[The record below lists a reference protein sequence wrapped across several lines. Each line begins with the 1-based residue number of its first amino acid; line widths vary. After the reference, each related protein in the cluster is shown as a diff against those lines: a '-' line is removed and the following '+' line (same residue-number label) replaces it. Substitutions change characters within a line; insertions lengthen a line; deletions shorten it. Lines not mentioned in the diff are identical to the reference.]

1 MFIVLGLTAALAL
14 TSSPDGSQA
23 APTPSATVQAVAFQR
38 LEIADGDGPAVEI
51 GVWSPGAST
60 EASMPLI
67 VVSHGN
73 GGDFRSHEATARALA
88 ASGFLVAA
96 LTHTGDNW
104 RDHSRATDVA
114 NRPRQLGLL
123 IDFMLT
129 AWSGRGAIDAGRV
142 GAFGFSSG
150 GFTVLT
156 AAGGRPDLDRMVEH
170 CRANPGFYDC
180 RLAATGVP
188 PVIGEWTHD
197 RRIRA
202 VVAAA
207 PALGYTLGG
216 EGLSGV
222 TQPVQLWRA
231 GDDEVLPSPF
241 YAEAVRDALPGAPE
255 YHVTEGARHFD
266 FLPPCSERLA
276 AMAPEICAPT
286 PGFDRAA
293 FQVRFNTELIDF
305 FRRTLR

>member
-1 MFIVLGLTAALAL
+1 MFAVLALSAALAL
-14 TSSPDGSQA
+14 TSSPDAVPA
-23 APTPSATVQAVAFQR
+23 APTPAATAQAVAFQR
-38 LEIADGDGPAVEI
+38 LEIADGDGPMVEI
-51 GVWSPGAST
+51 GVWTPAGT
-60 EASMPLI
+60 DEPRPLI

-88 ASGFLVAA
+88 ASGFVVAA

-114 NRPRQLGLL
+114 ERPRQLARL

-129 AWSGRGAIDAGRV
+129 EWEGRDGVDAARV

-156 AAGGRPDLDRMVEH
+156 AAGGRPDLGRMIDH

-188 PVIGEWTHD
+188 PVMGDWTHD

-231 GDDEVLPSPF
+231 GADEILPSPF
-241 YAEAVRDALPGAPE
+241 YAEAVRDALPEAPE
-255 YHVTEGARHFD
+255 YHVAEGARHFD

-276 AMAPEICAPT
+276 ALAPAICTPT

-293 FQVRFNTELIDF
+293 FQDRFNAEVIGF
-305 FRRTLR
+305 FQRTLR

>member
-1 MFIVLGLTAALAL
+1 MFTVLALTAALAL
-14 TSSPDGSQA
+14 TPSSDDSQA
-23 APTPSATVQAVAFQR
+23 GPTPAATAHAVTFQR
-38 LEIADGDGPAVEI
+38 LEIADGDGPTVEI

-60 EASMPLI
+60 PLI
-67 VVSHGN
+67 VISHGN

-88 ASGFLVAA
+88 TSGFVVAA
-96 LTHTGDNW
+96 LTHTGDSW
-104 RDHSRATDVA
+104 RDQSRATDVA
-114 NRPRQLGLL
+114 NRPRQLSLL

-129 AWSGRGAIDAGRV
+129 TWAGRDAIDAGRV

-156 AAGGRPDLDRMVEH
+156 AAGGRPDLGRMVEH

-180 RLAATGVP
+180 RLAQTGVP

-197 RRIRA
+197 RRIHA
-202 VVAAA
+202 IVAAA
-207 PALGYTLGG
+207 PALGYTLSG

-231 GDDEVLPSPF
+231 GEDEILPSPF
-241 YAEAVRDALPGAPE
+241 YAEAVRDALPRAPE
-255 YHVTEGARHFD
+255 YHVAEGARHFD

-276 AMAPEICAPT
+276 AMAPAICASA
-286 PGFDRAA
+286 PGFDRPA
-293 FQVRFNTELIDF
+293 FQDRFNAEVIGF
-305 FRRTLR
+305 FRRMLR